1 MIRRS
6 FVILER
12 VGRKKERAL
21 WQQGILDWNDFLQKT
36 VIKNISSQ
44 KKQYYD
50 RQIKDAQRALI
61 ANDSAYFQKVLAAR
75 ETWRLYSSF
84 SEECGFFDIETDS
97 RGRITLVG
105 ISNYYQTKTFVQGV
119 NLEKKNLETALG
131 QFKLLVTF
139 NGASFDLPKLKKQFG
154 VTLAIPHLD
163 LKPLCVQL
171 GWKGGL
177 KEVEKMLDLRR
188 PAHLY
193 GNPVDLWKAFH
204 ASGDRE
210 YLDLLIDYNTE
221 DTENLK
227 MIVGKVVKILGERI
241 LPKALS

>member
-6 FVILER
+6 FVILEKI
-12 VGRKKERAL
+12 GRRKEHTF
-21 WQQGILDWNDFLQKT
+21 WQQGILTWNDFLQRS
-36 VIKNISSQ
+36 VIKDISPQ
-44 KKQYYD
+44 KKKYYD
-50 RQIKDAQRALI
+50 RKIKDAQQALV
-61 ANDSAYFQKVLAAR
+61 ANNSAYFKTILPAR
-75 ETWRLYSSF
+75 ETWRLYSYF
-84 SEECGFFDIETDS
+84 SEECGFLDIETDS
-97 RGRITLVG
+97 LGRITIVG
-105 ISNYYQTKTFVQGV
+105 VSNYYQTNTFVQGF
-119 NLEKKNLETALG
+119 NLEKRNLETALG

-177 KEVEKMLDLRR
+177 KEVEKMLDLKR
-188 PAHLY
+188 PAQLY

-227 MIVGKVVKILGERI
+227 MIVGKVVKILAERTM
-241 LPKALS
+241 LNA